1 MSTKSFMK
9 KIVLCALTV
18 IFCVT
23 LTCGFTACNKKVNIN
38 TDNPLSDTDIR
49 PGTEERTVNYEIPTD
64 EESIKELAYILYSI
78 GNKTMVTVPYASYY
92 ETGTNMSKLG
102 DDVLPLIFNIID
114 IRNNE
119 TGVHF
124 RQQLQIIN
132 PDVEDITP
140 LAKIMGAFSQ
150 TGKQWLVQAG
160 ETSNFYI
167 NTTKID
173 NKAHL
178 FDWSKAE
185 DNGKMNSDRK
195 AIALHPIPYTSS
207 GAKGKIDGL
216 DQTTPVAETGTYWK
230 YDEES
235 GYSIPYIVDRGGRTI
250 GFEKTDQHIFYS
262 KGDDAN
268 KYDGNGQLI
277 EEDYYNT
284 IKSASITYNAE
295 LGYYEVYM
303 QMDSTKDYT
312 HKDTLWA
319 LQDDEGAK
327 DKNARFTKL
336 EVKFQLW
343 DNGYFKRWEMWEDW
357 NAPKAY
363 GIVKMAAEQ
372 KYTATFSYEAVDAD
386 YSKYFVG

>member
-1 MSTKSFMK
+1 
-9 KIVLCALTV
+9 
-18 IFCVT
+18 
-23 LTCGFTACNKKVNIN
+23 
-38 TDNPLSDTDIR
+38 
-49 PGTEERTVNYEIPTD
+49 
-64 EESIKELAYILYSI
+64 
-78 GNKTMVTVPYASYY
+78 
-92 ETGTNMSKLG
+92 
-102 DDVLPLIFNIID
+102 
-114 IRNNE
+114 
-119 TGVHF
+119 
-124 RQQLQIIN
+124 
-132 PDVEDITP
+132 
-140 LAKIMGAFSQ
+140 
-150 TGKQWLVQAG
+150 
-160 ETSNFYI
+160 
-167 NTTKID
+167 
-173 NKAHL
+173 
-178 FDWSKAE
+178 
-185 DNGKMNSDRK
+185 
-195 AIALHPIPYTSS
+195 
-207 GAKGKIDGL
+207 
-216 DQTTPVAETGTYWK
+216 
-230 YDEES
+230 
-235 GYSIPYIVDRGGRTI
+235 

-312 HKDTLWA
+312 DKDTLWA

-372 KYTATFSYEAVDAD
+372 KYTTTFSYEAVDAD